1 MSRAATITGTTLAL
15 LAAMTSACRSSDKAE
30 LQTSVTTTHAA
41 EMVAES
47 AAPLPGGVETVD
59 VPSDRAALVV
69 AGDGE
74 KARRPIVHLHGT
86 CAVARTDI
94 EAWSTAARGYGTV
107 IALEGDT
114 ACADGVGGRTWKT
127 DSAALDKRID
137 AAIDAV
143 RSVRGIP
150 LDSGEVLVVAD
161 SAGATQALA
170 LAGRSPAKYARLVL
184 VDLPDAAPAYELDA
198 VHAIAVLASDREP
211 QDKAR
216 RSMES
221 FAQARITT
229 RFWTLAGASHGDY
242 GLNGARTIAE
252 ALAFVTQH

>member
-1 MSRAATITGTTLAL
+1 MRRVAIGTAFLAALTGAATSGCK
-15 LAAMTSACRSSDKAE
+15 SKDNAE
-30 LQTSVTTTHAA
+30 LTASLTTINAA
-41 EMVAES
+41 EFVA
-47 AAPLPGGVETVD
+47 PGPGAVETVD

-74 KARRPIVHLHGT
+74 KSRRPIVHLHGT

-94 EAWSTAARGYGTV
+94 EAWSAAARGYGTI

-127 DSAALDKRID
+127 DAAALDKRVD

-143 RSVRGIP
+143 RTVRGIEI
-150 LDSGEVLVVAD
+150 DKGEILVVAD
-161 SAGATQALA
+161 SAGASLALA
-170 LAGRSPAKYARLVL
+170 LAGRAPAKYTRLVL
-184 VDLPDAAPAYELDA
+184 IGLPDAAPAYELDA

-216 RSMES
+216 RSMEQ

-242 GLNGARTIAE
+242 GINGARTIGE